1 MSNGALPCEKLDQ
14 EFHVCFVT
22 TSPSA
27 SPLEIM
33 QGVHKAIE
41 KAFDEPIAS
50 WDCKSKKEVLLQ
62 PFGLFFAGN
71 NPMHVELSS
80 SAGLNSNYFCQT
92 CKVGGTWKHKQTYTG
107 FSQILVE
114 GAPHNSS
121 ETTKHVL
128 QQLMTALKPN
138 VTTTLNNTISGSG
151 IKDIDVLTNLTEELK
166 RIHALIHASSN
177 GAVMNPLLHMPGI
190 DIHKDTPTEILHT
203 ILLGIKEKKIVLFQT
218 HLGSVATAGLNIHSV
233 QVEYICHYKGGLISK
248 HFKMLTQVMSFL
260 IFNLVPCDIL
270 QAWLIIGRL
279 IVLAW
284 CTDIE
289 DIEAYMSKLST
300 CIQDFLHMTCKC
312 SPSILILKL
321 KFHFLCYESFNA
333 VFYFSSIYSNHLT
346 PSHDIAWLFTSMD
359 SVKHVVTGGFWSDEQ
374 TGQWLWAS
382 LNILNHILHHPYHT
396 ALVGLPTERSRCPG
410 YHLFSEPPT

>member
-107 FSQILVE
+107 FSQILV
-114 GAPHNSS
+114 
-121 ETTKHVL
+121 V
-128 QQLMTALKPN
+128 
-138 VTTTLNNTISGSG
+138 
-151 IKDIDVLTNLTEELK
+151 
-166 RIHALIHASSN
+166 
-177 GAVMNPLLHMPGI
+177 GI

-203 ILLGIKEKKIVLFQT
+203 ILLGIVKYYWAQTVWHLKKEKKVVLFQT

-321 KFHFLCYESFNA
+321 KFHFL
-333 VFYFSSIYSNHLT
+333 VHL
-346 PSHDIAWLFTSMD
+346 PMYI
-359 SVKHVVTGGFWSDEQ
+359 Q
-374 TGQWLWAS
+374 
-382 LNILNHILHHPYHT
+382 
-396 ALVGLPTERSRCPG
+396 
-410 YHLFSEPPT
+410 